1 VNSLNELG
9 GTYTVYSTLGT
20 MIQKGQVVSKTNFSH
35 PAGVYFV
42 HIQNAKGEL
51 IRKVIS
57 F

>member
-1 VNSLNELG
+1 
-9 GTYTVYSTLGT
+9 
-20 MIQKGQVVSKTNFSH
+20 MIQEGQVVSKTSFSH

-42 HIQNAKGEL
+42 HIENAKGEL